1 MSLQGKLQHSSNP
14 HLKLLGTNTTEIYS
28 KWNGENKRCISTMV
42 VQKVIFDSLSLRC
55 EQNLLKEEFLQ
66 EHFIF
71 EANEIW
77 VMLLVL

>member
-1 MSLQGKLQHSSNP
+1 MCMSVMVMQ
-14 HLKLLGTNTTEIYS
+14 EVIY
-28 KWNGENKRCISTMV
+28 
-42 VQKVIFDSLSLRC
+42 DSLSLRC

-71 EANEIW
+71 GANGIC

>member
-1 MSLQGKLQHSSNP
+1 
-14 HLKLLGTNTTEIYS
+14 
-28 KWNGENKRCISTMV
+28 MV